1 MSQQSPALQN
11 KAAIIQLFIANTI
24 SGFAQGISMLAIPW
38 YFTGIL
44 GQTSLF
50 GFIYFGV
57 TIISLFWGLF
67 AGTLVDRYN
76 RKHLFLLET
85 AGGALML
92 LGVAAFGFYTGNVPY
107 YLVALIFGVT
117 FWAYNLH
124 YPALYAFVQEISD
137 PAHYG
142 KLASWL
148 EIQGQLT
155 SAIAGGIGAILL
167 SGITAGEQSF
177 LGQTWYIPFHI
188 EAWSIQQ
195 VFLLD
200 GLTYALSFLLILPLR
215 YKAIAI
221 RKKETVSITA
231 RMKIGADYLRANPL
245 IFVFIN
251 AAYFIFVTTMVINY
265 ILMPN
270 FVKNYLHSGASVY
283 AIADAAFAIGALIS
297 GLFISRLFKDNN
309 LVKGAIFMTFVSA
322 SAFLVL
328 VFDRHVWVFCLM
340 LLFFGLANSG
350 SRIIRVSY
358 IFRRVPNQVIGRVQS
373 IFQVINVLFRLFFI
387 ALFSLPFFVSHISWA
402 FGIFSA
408 CCVVAALIIIKIYK
422 PLTSTPTTN
431 YHS

>member
-1 MSQQSPALQN
+1 MSQTTPILQN
-11 KAAIIQLFIANTI
+11 KAAIVQLFIANTI

-85 AGGALML
+85 AGGAMML
-92 LGVAAFGFYTGNVPY
+92 LGVAVFGFTTGTVPY

-155 SAIAGGIGAILL
+155 SAIAGGIGALLL
-167 SGITAGEQSF
+167 SGVTAGVYTFGGFS
-177 LGQTWYIPFHI
+177 WHIPFHI
-188 EAWSIQQ
+188 EAWSIQK

-200 GLTYALSFLLILPLR
+200 GITYALSFLLILPLR
-215 YKAIAI
+215 YKPIAI
-221 RKKETVSITA
+221 RKTEKIGLAA

-245 IFVFIN
+245 VFIFIN
-251 AAYFIFVTTMVINY
+251 ASYFVFVTTMVINY

-270 FVKNYLHSGASVY
+270 FVKNYLDSGAAVY

-297 GLFISRLFKDNN
+297 GIFISRLFRGNN
-309 LVKGAIFMTFVSA
+309 LVRGAIFMTFITA
-322 SAFLVL
+322 IAFFVL
-328 VFDRHVWVFCLM
+328 VFDRQVWVFCLM
-340 LLFFGLANSG
+340 LLLFGLSNSG
-350 SRIIRVSY
+350 SRIIRVTY

-387 ALFSLPFFVSHISWA
+387 ALFSLPFFVSHIEWS
-402 FGIFSA
+402 FGIFGF
-408 CCVVAALIIIKIYK
+408 CCLLAAAIIIGIYPK
-422 PLTSTPTTN
+422 LTRTN
-431 YHS
+431 T